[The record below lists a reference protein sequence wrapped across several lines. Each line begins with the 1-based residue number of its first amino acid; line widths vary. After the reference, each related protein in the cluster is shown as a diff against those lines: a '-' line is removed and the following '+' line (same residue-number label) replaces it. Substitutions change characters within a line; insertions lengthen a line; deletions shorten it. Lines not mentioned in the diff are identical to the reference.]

1 MTRPAR
7 IMALSCGAAG
17 LALLD
22 VTVVNLAIPALSH
35 AYPGTS
41 VTGLSWVITA
51 YATQFAALLA
61 PAGRLADVIGRRTLY
76 RLGVGGFALMSLLC
90 ALSPSVPVLLVA
102 RALQGAAA
110 AAMIPA
116 SLAILLSDTPAERR
130 TKSIAVWSASG
141 ALAAALGPSLGG
153 VLVHVFGWRSLFVIN
168 VPAGLGLAAAAGT
181 LPRAT
186 AARSRLPD
194 ALGTVL
200 LALGIGLAALG
211 LSQGSIWGWGDPRT
225 IACLIGGVAGGVAAV
240 QRSWRMPVPAIETSL
255 WKHRTFALANCAS
268 LLYGAS
274 LYAWMLLGVLV
285 LTQLWHYSELQ
296 AGLAMTP
303 GAVSASVAA
312 IIAGRAR
319 SPRTTTVTGALLM
332 SATGLLL
339 AVTLPTHAD
348 FLGYWLPLGLVLGAG
363 MGLVTTGTSTAAA
376 LSLPPRSF
384 AAGTGLN
391 QTARQVGGALG
402 IATLA
407 TLVRAG
413 GSGRVATFEHVYL
426 FCALTV
432 LGAAVAGLGLV
443 LRPAR
448 VAAVRA
454 AVPAPT
460 APAVVPAPSA
470 PPAQAP
476 LPVPVP
482 VPVPVPA
489 VRTIPA
495 VPARTGYRRFVV
507 LGDSMAEGIGDPVAG
522 YEQLGWADR
531 VARALGPDV
540 AYLNLGRRNLLAG
553 EVRVTQLAPALTF
566 FPDLAAVVCGGNDL
580 MRRDHDPAV
589 VEREVDGIVAALRA
603 VGCEVIML
611 APFDISQSDAV
622 PDDRKPGWHA
632 LIEAMSRLA
641 ERVAR
646 RRGATLLDF
655 RTHPAGGDAGI
666 YSADRIHLNARGHAL
681 VADRAVTVLLAGQQQ
696 QAA

>member
-51 YATQFAALLA
+51 YATLFAALLA

-90 ALSPSVPVLLVA
+90 ALSPSVPILLVA

-130 TKSIAVWSASG
+130 AKSIALWSASG
-141 ALAAALGPSLGG
+141 AFAAAVGPSLGG

-168 VPAGLGLAAAAGT
+168 VPAGLALAAAAGI

-186 AARSRLPD
+186 AARTRLPD

-211 LSQGSIWGWGDPRT
+211 LSQGSVWGWGDPRT

-255 WKHRTFALANCAS
+255 WKHRTFALANGAS

-285 LTQLWHYSELQ
+285 LTGPWHYSELQ

-319 SPRTTTVTGALLM
+319 SPRTTTVAGALLM
-332 SATGLLL
+332 AGTGLLL
-339 AVTLPTHAD
+339 AVTLPAHGD

-413 GSGRVATFEHVYL
+413 GSTRVATFEHVYL

-432 LGAAVAGLGLV
+432 LGTAVVGLGLV

-448 VAAVRA
+448 AAAAATAVA
-454 AVPAPT
+454 PLPLPLP
-460 APAVVPAPSA
+460 APAV
-470 PPAQAP
+470 
-476 LPVPVP
+476 L
-482 VPVPVPA
+482 
-489 VRTIPA
+489 TIP
-495 VPARTGYRRFVV
+495 VTPTPTPARTGYRRFVV
-507 LGDSMAEGIGDPVAG
+507 LGDSMAEGIGDPVTG
-522 YEQLGWADR
+522 YEHIGWADR
-531 VARALGPDV
+531 VARALGPDA

-553 EVRVTQLAPALTF
+553 EVRATQLAPALAF

-580 MRRDHDPAV
+580 MRRDHDTAA
-589 VEREVDGIVAALRA
+589 VEREVDAIVAALRA

-611 APFDISQSDAV
+611 APFDISLSDAV
-622 PDDRKPGWHA
+622 SDDRKPGWHA
-632 LIEAMSRLA
+632 LIESMSRVA
-641 ERVAR
+641 ERVAHR
-646 RRGATLLDF
+646 HGALLLDF

-681 VADRAVTVLLAGQQQ
+681 VADRAVTVLLADLRQ